1 MQITEAYP
9 SAIDKLNLKNK
20 KSDKKFFNYSKYLI
34 TKPWGEEFLIF
45 QTKKVAV
52 WVLKIDSKK
61 YTSLHCH
68 LHKKTI
74 LIPLSGELNVS
85 LLLKKYK
92 IKKKPIILN
101 KSVFHQTHNSF
112 DKSQYLIEIETP
124 NLKNDIIRFRDYYG
138 RSQNNFK
145 NESLNNSNKNNFYA
159 KKIKKKNYMFGKKK
173 VFLLEINKDNINS
186 FSKNYKKSSFFII
199 LKKINKNFKEGDVF
213 FFNKKNL
220 EILKNSLIKKT
231 MLLII

>member
-74 LIPLSGELNVS
+74 LIPLSGELNFS

-145 NESLNNSNKNNFYA
+145 KECLINSNKNNFYT

-173 VFLLEINKDNINS
+173 VLLLEINKDNINS

-199 LKKINKNFKEGDVF
+199 LKKINKNFKEGDIF

>member
-1 MQITEAYP
+1 MQIIDVFP
-9 SAIDKLNLKNK
+9 SALDKLNLKNK

-74 LIPLSGELNVS
+74 LIPLSGVLNVS
-85 LLLKKYK
+85 ILLKKYI

-101 KSVFHQTHNSF
+101 KNVFHQTHNSF
-112 DKSQYLIEIETP
+112 NKSQYLIEIETP

-145 NESLNNSNKNNFYA
+145 TESLNNSIKNNFYK

-173 VFLLEINKDNINS
+173 VLLLEINKDNINS
-186 FSKNYKKSSFFII
+186 FSKNYKKTNFFII

-220 EILKNSLIKKT
+220 KILKNALIKKT

>member
-1 MQITEAYP
+1 MQITEAFP
-9 SAIDKLNLKNK
+9 SAIDKLNIKNK

-45 QTKKVAV
+45 QTKKVSV

-101 KSVFHQTHNSF
+101 KSVYHQTYNSS
-112 DKSQYLIEIETP
+112 DKNQYLIEIETP
-124 NLKNDIIRFRDYYG
+124 NLKNDIIRFQDYYG

-145 NESLNNSNKNNFYA
+145 NKSLNNSNKNNFYI

-173 VFLLEINKDNINS
+173 IFLLEINKDNINS

-199 LKKINKNFKEGDVF
+199 LKKINKNFKEGDIF

-220 EILKNSLIKKT
+220 KILKNSLIKKT